1 MKLAWVIAAV
11 ALVFGSAG
19 YARAGTLPGGG
30 TPSFTVDVTSS
41 AGGGSLSLTPTLTAN
56 PDGSFSASGEGSAT
70 SFSFVFDF
78 SLNADPKVAGSFTLQ
93 NLSGSTQT
101 FTVSATLGV
110 LPLGGPTTMTGSFG
124 DVTFTD
130 TNDSDV
136 TLASALFYQARI
148 DGLGVQ
154 DLGAFN
160 SNASGGPGVSGVISK
175 LAFGPTAGP
184 GVASSIGVAFP
195 GFSLTAQDKVE
206 VPFEFTVVVPEPA
219 FASLFAAGCAVFLA
233 LAARRAR
240 D

>member
-56 PDGSFSASGEGSAT
+56 PDGSFSASGE
-70 SFSFVFDF
+70 
-78 SLNADPKVAGSFTLQ
+78 VAGSFTLQ